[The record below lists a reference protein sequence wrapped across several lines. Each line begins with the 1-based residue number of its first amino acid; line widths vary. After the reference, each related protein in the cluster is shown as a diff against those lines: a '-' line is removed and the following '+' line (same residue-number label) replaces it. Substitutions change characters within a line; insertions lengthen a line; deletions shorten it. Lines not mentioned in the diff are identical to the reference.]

1 MRTRTRTRALKFCLI
16 TPKLHFNV
24 EIYPRI
30 HGKNDE
36 SDDIS
41 RKPGEQAVEEQWS
54 AWQVAHTPLRSI
66 GVIWICES
74 QR

>member
-1 MRTRTRTRALKFCLI
+1 MCTRTRTLKFSLI
-16 TPKLHFNV
+16 TSELHFNV

-30 HGKNDE
+30 HDKNDE

-41 RKPGEQAVEEQWS
+41 RKPGEQAVVEQWS
-54 AWQVAHTPLRSI
+54 AWKVAHTSLRSI
-66 GVIWICES
+66 GVMWIRES